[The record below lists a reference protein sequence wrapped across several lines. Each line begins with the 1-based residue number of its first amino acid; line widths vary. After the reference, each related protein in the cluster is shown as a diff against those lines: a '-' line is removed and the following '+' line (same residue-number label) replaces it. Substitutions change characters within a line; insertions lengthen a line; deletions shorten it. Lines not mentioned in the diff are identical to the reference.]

1 MIVLNIFI
9 RDEPY
14 PGNLEIIDNIE
25 VAFVKY
31 KFKNTEFE
39 RNILRV
45 IENAAICNTNAFID
59 RFGNKLPISDLSTGT
74 KAALLIHANPDKLVD
89 TIECGLNALSS
100 ILSFCKAGNV
110 LMHDYQTHL
119 PYVDDVNPII
129 DVCLDKYRFDNLDR
143 LCDYLC
149 NERPFA
155 PDMSGGI
162 YDV

>member
-1 MIVLNIFI
+1 MLKIFI

-14 PGNLEIIDNIE
+14 PDGIEIIDNIE
-25 VAFVKY
+25 AAFVKY

-39 RNILRV
+39 RSILRV
-45 IENAAICNTNAFID
+45 IENATIYNTNSFVD

-74 KAALLIHANPDKLVD
+74 KAALLINAYPDKLID

-100 ILSFCKAGNV
+100 ILSLCKDGNI

-119 PYVDDVNPII
+119 PYVDDVNPMV
-129 DVCLDKYRFDNLDR
+129 DACLDQYRFDNLDR
-143 LCDYLC
+143 LCEYLC